1 MSRVTNDPKNG
12 AQKVTNTDEQEV
24 AVNHSTVQEGGYD
37 EPVNQQQEEQAPEK
51 VSKQEEKAPA
61 ERSRPRQPQE
71 SKRAHRP
78 YHDEETE

>member
-1 MSRVTNDPKNG
+1 MSKVANDPKNG

-37 EPVNQQQEEQAPEK
+37 EPVNQQEEQAPEK
-51 VSKQEEKAPA
+51 GSQQEEKAPA

-71 SKRAHRP
+71 GKRAHRP